1 KRYYL
6 VTQLWVAVV
15 AVLLSAVVLFG
26 VMTPALLLALTFA
39 NGIGLAMRWP
49 VFSAIVPELVPRAQ
63 LPAAL
68 ALNGVSMNA
77 SRIAGPLLAGA
88 IIASAGSAWVFVLNA
103 LLSLVAAVIILRW
116 RREHKPHPLG
126 RERLLTAMRVGWQY
140 VAQSYLL
147 RGVLLRIAIFFF
159 HSTALLALLALLARG
174 MEGGGAGTFTLLL
187 ACMGA
192 GAIVATVF
200 LPRLRQR
207 YPRDGLVLR
216 GA

>member
-49 VFSAIVPELVPRAQ
+49 VFSAIVPELVPRPQ

-77 SRIAGPLLAGA
+77 SRIVGPLIAGA
-88 IIASAGSAWVFVLNA
+88 LIAGAGSAWVFALNA
-103 LLSLVAAVIILRW
+103 ALSLGAAVIIWRW
-116 RREHKPHPLG
+116 KRVHTPNPLG
-126 RERLLTAMRVGWQY
+126 RERLGTAMRVGWQY
-140 VAQSYLL
+140 VSQSYLL
-147 RGVLLRIAIFFF
+147 RGVLLRISIFFF
-159 HSTALLALLALLARG
+159 HSPALLALLALL
-174 MEGGGAGTFTLLL
+174 
-187 ACMGA
+187 
-192 GAIVATVF
+192 
-200 LPRLRQR
+200 
-207 YPRDGLVLR
+207 
-216 GA
+216 